1 MNELAKMTEEGTDR
15 VLALTEAIET
25 NRGAIQSA
33 LEHLREKLGGKHA
46 VDVESLV
53 KLMSADERRLMGI
66 HLDVCERAVS

>member
-1 MNELAKMTEEGTDR
+1 MTEEGTHR

-33 LEHLREKLGGKHA
+33 LEHLQEKLGGKYA
-46 VDVESLV
+46 ADVKSLV
-53 KLMSADERRLMGI
+53 ELMSADERRLMGI